1 MFINFWYPIALAKDV
16 TSEKPLEVGIMGL
29 KFVAFRDTSGA
40 AHVLS
45 NTCIHRGGA
54 LGRGKI
60 RGDNVACP
68 YHGWQF
74 SGSGKCSHIPTQPT
88 DQSPP
93 VRAKVDSYPTAE
105 RYGILFAFLG
115 DVPEAER
122 PPIFD
127 IAEFND
133 PKWRANDVVVFE
145 LGAYYQ
151 RSIENGLDSAHN
163 EFVHPLQ
170 GAPSIIQNLR
180 KFPLDVVDVPWG
192 SEFMFPASGYTSKE
206 TKLIG
211 ASDGTTWAGSG
222 HHGPNCLI
230 TRIHFSEE
238 KMFRQYFFEAPVSD
252 HRTRV
257 FFVNMRSFMLDP
269 AKDKMLMDVNMRIA
283 QEDIDVIEN
292 LDPVRTPESTTLEM
306 LTTVDKP
313 ILRYREMLKE
323 WEAKGWRIDWRALQ
337 EQRGDVAF
345 AIPSPARRT
354 EKNWILHTVPL
365 HAPAEK
371 VRELKGIA

>member
-1 MFINFWYPIALAKDV
+1 MYINFWYPIALSKDI
-16 TSEKPLEVGIMGL
+16 TNEKPVEVRIMGL
-29 KFVAFRDTSGA
+29 KFAAFRDTAGA

-60 RGDNVACP
+60 KADSVACP

-74 SGSGKCSHIPTQPT
+74 SGDGKCSHIPTQVSE
-88 DQSPP
+88 QSPP
-93 VRAKVDSYPTAE
+93 ARAKVDSYPTAE

-115 DVPEAER
+115 DLPEAER

-127 IAEFND
+127 IPEFAD
-133 PKWRANDVVVFE
+133 EKWRANHVVAFE
-145 LGAYYQ
+145 VGAYYQ

-170 GAPSIIQNLR
+170 GAPTIIENLR
-180 KFPLDVVDVPWG
+180 KIPLEVVDVPPWG
-192 SEFMFPASGYTSKE
+192 SEFMFPASGYTSKK
-206 TKLIG
+206 TQTLG
-211 ASDGTTWAGSG
+211 AGDGTTWAGSA

-230 TRIHFSEE
+230 TRIHFSPE
-238 KMFRQYFFEAPVSD
+238 KKFHQYFFEAPIGD
-252 HRTRV
+252 GRTRI
-257 FFVNMRSFMLDP
+257 FFVNMRSFMMDP
-269 AKDKMLMDVNMRIA
+269 AMDQKLMDVNMRIA
-283 QEDIDVIEN
+283 NEDIEIIEN
-292 LDPVRTPESTTLEM
+292 LDPVRTPESTTLEL

-337 EQRGDVAF
+337 DQRGDVAF
-345 AIPSPARRT
+345 AIPGPARRT
-354 EKNWILHTVPL
+354 EKNWILHPVPL
-365 HAPAEK
+365 HPPTGK
-371 VRELKGIA
+371 S